1 MEKEKLL
8 AHETLFA
15 DIIRAFKENKTA
27 LFGLI
32 VVVILVVLAIFA
44 PYVTPY
50 DPYEIDLNNRFS
62 KPSLNHWFGTDM
74 FGRDLFTRV
83 IYGARISLAIGLIPS
98 LIAVSIGA
106 ILGVVSGYIGGRLGY
121 WVMRMADV
129 VMAFPSLLLA
139 IVVMYTLG
147 ATLFNL
153 FIALSVVGWAGA
165 ARVVRSQALSIR
177 EKEFIEAAKAI
188 GVKDIKI
195 MARHVFPN
203 CLPSLMVLFTMNIP
217 DAILSEASLSFLGV
231 GAQPPTPS
239 WGLLVSNGKE
249 FLFSAPW
256 VAILFGVAIFIT
268 VLAFNFIG
276 DGLRDAIDPYLKG

>member
-1 MEKEKLL
+1 MEKEKSL
-8 AHETLFA
+8 AHETLFE
-15 DIIRAFKENKTA
+15 DVIRAFKENKTA

-106 ILGVVSGYIGGRLGY
+106 VLGVISGYVGGRLGY

-165 ARVVRSQALSIR
+165 ARVVRSQTLSIR

-188 GVKDIKI
+188 GVKDFKI
-195 MARHVFPN
+195 MAKHVFPN
-203 CLPSLMVLFTMNIP
+203 CLPSLMVLFTMSIP

-256 VAILFGVAIFIT
+256 VAILPGLAILIT

>member
-106 ILGVVSGYIGGRLGY
+106 VLGVISGYVGGRLGY

-165 ARVVRSQALSIR
+165 ARVVRSQTLSIR

-188 GVKDIKI
+188 GVKDFKI
-195 MARHVFPN
+195 MAKHVFPN
-203 CLPSLMVLFTMNIP
+203 CLPSLMVLFTMSIP

-256 VAILFGVAIFIT
+256 VAILPGLAILIT

>member
-195 MARHVFPN
+195 
-203 CLPSLMVLFTMNIP
+203 
-217 DAILSEASLSFLGV
+217 
-231 GAQPPTPS
+231 
-239 WGLLVSNGKE
+239 NGKTRIPK
-249 FLFSAPW
+249 LSAL
-256 VAILFGVAIFIT
+256 ADGFIY
-268 VLAFNFIG
+268 
-276 DGLRDAIDPYLKG
+276 DEHP

>member
-32 VVVILVVLAIFA
+32 VVAILVVLAIFA

-256 VAILFGVAIFIT
+256 VAILPGVAIFIT

>member
-106 ILGVVSGYIGGRLGY
+106 VLGVISGYIGGRLGY

-256 VAILFGVAIFIT
+256 VAILPGVAIFIT

>member
-1 MEKEKLL
+1 
-8 AHETLFA
+8 TLFA

-177 EKEFIEAAKAI
+177 EK
-188 GVKDIKI
+188 
-195 MARHVFPN
+195 
-203 CLPSLMVLFTMNIP
+203 
-217 DAILSEASLSFLGV
+217 
-231 GAQPPTPS
+231 
-239 WGLLVSNGKE
+239 
-249 FLFSAPW
+249 
-256 VAILFGVAIFIT
+256 
-268 VLAFNFIG
+268 
-276 DGLRDAIDPYLKG
+276 

>member
-1 MEKEKLL
+1 MEKEKSL

-256 VAILFGVAIFIT
+256 VAILPGVAIFIT

>member
-1 MEKEKLL
+1 
-8 AHETLFA
+8 
-15 DIIRAFKENKTA
+15 
-27 LFGLI
+27 
-32 VVVILVVLAIFA
+32 
-44 PYVTPY
+44 
-50 DPYEIDLNNRFS
+50 
-62 KPSLNHWFGTDM
+62 M

-106 ILGVVSGYIGGRLGY
+106 VLGVISGYVGGRLGY

-165 ARVVRSQALSIR
+165 ARVVRSQTLSIR

-188 GVKDIKI
+188 GVKDFKI
-195 MARHVFPN
+195 MAKHVFPN
-203 CLPSLMVLFTMNIP
+203 CLPSLMVLFTMSIP

-256 VAILFGVAIFIT
+256 VAILPGLAILIT

>member
-256 VAILFGVAIFIT
+256 VAILPGVAIFIT

-276 DGLRDAIDPYLKG
+276 DGLRDAIDTYLKG

>member
-177 EKEFIEAAKAI
+177 EKEFIEVAKAI

-256 VAILFGVAIFIT
+256 VAILPGVAIFIT